1 MDVAELAMMLG
12 IDLLLSSEFYLYWTS
27 NNIFTESMVAEPVS
41 EDEFKVAA
49 DKLSGMKKLSD
60 DEVWVHMQYLSLP
73 LLISYLSS
81 SPFG

>member
-27 NNIFTESMVAEPVS
+27 NNIFTESMAAEPVS